1 MHYTCSKD
9 LLSGA
14 FVMQDPADAERRERQ
29 ASKAK
34 MRTPHG
40 FRVVQ
45 PSEASEFRTH
55 ASDWGDPRR
64 SRQVVINT
72 DNKPK
77 PQHLNILIRTR
88 YQQALTIL
96 CRS

>member
-1 MHYTCSKD
+1 MHDTCSKD
-9 LLSGA
+9 VLSGA

-29 ASKAK
+29 ASKEK
-34 MRTPHG
+34 MRTPSG

-45 PSEASEFRTH
+45 PSKASEFRTH

-64 SRQVVINT
+64 SRQVIIKT

-77 PQHLNILIRTR
+77 PQHLNILIHTR